1 MNEVKSFAN
10 TSINWYPGHMT
21 KALRQMKEDIKLI
34 DVVIELIDA
43 RIPYSSKNPDIDKLA
58 ENKKRVILLNKSDM
72 ADDKLTKQWKEHYEG
87 KGYAVAIINSKT
99 GNGIKAINDL
109 VLKVCAEKI
118 AKDRAKGIL
127 NRPIRAMI
135 VGIPNV
141 GKSTFINSFAGKA
154 CAKTGNKPGVTK
166 GKQWIRLNK
175 NVELLDT
182 PGVLWPKFED
192 QQVGLRIAWI
202 GSINE
207 DILNPY
213 DLAVKLCEYL
223 YHNYPGIL
231 NTKYGVE
238 ECENGEE
245 MLLRIAIKRACLLKG
260 GIPDTNRVAIFVMD
274 DFKNGR
280 IGKITAEKPEDR
292 TNECDLRTN

>member
-58 ENKKRVILLNKSDM
+58 VNKKRVILLNKSDM
-72 ADDKLTKQWKEHYEG
+72 ADDKRTTQWKSHYESA
-87 KGYAVAIINSKT
+87 GYAVAVINSKN

-192 QQVGLRIAWI
+192 QEVGLRIAWI

-213 DLAVKLCEYL
+213 DLAVKLSEYL
-223 YHNYPGIL
+223 ATNYPGIL
-231 NTKYGVE
+231 NTKYGIE
-238 ECENGEE
+238 ECADGEE
-245 MLLRIAIKRACLLKG
+245 ILLRIAIKRACLLKG
-260 GIPDTNRVAIFVMD
+260 GIPDTNRVAVFVLD

-280 IGKITAEKPEDR
+280 IGKLTVEKPEDR
-292 TNECDLRTN
+292 TV

>member
-99 GNGIKAINDL
+99 GNGIKAINEL

-118 AKDRAKGIL
+118 ARDRAKGIL

-223 YHNYPGIL
+223 YQNYPGIL

-238 ECENGEE
+238 ECESGEE

-260 GIPDTNRVAIFVMD
+260 GVPDTNRVAIFVMD

-292 TNECDLRTN
+292 IN

>member
-99 GNGIKAINDL
+99 GNGIKAINEL

-118 AKDRAKGIL
+118 ARDRAKGIL

-223 YHNYPGIL
+223 YQNYPGIL

-238 ECENGEE
+238 ECESGEE

-260 GIPDTNRVAIFVMD
+260 GVPDTNRVAIFVMD

-292 TNECDLRTN
+292 II

>member
-34 DVVIELIDA
+34 DVVIELLDA

-58 ENKKRVILLNKSDM
+58 ENKKRIILLNKSDM
-72 ADDKLTKQWKEHYEG
+72 ADDKRTTQWKAHYETA
-87 KGYAVAIINSKT
+87 GYAVSVINSKT

-141 GKSTFINSFAGKA
+141 GKSTFINTFAGKA
-154 CAKTGNKPGVTK
+154 CTKTGNKPGVTK

-192 QQVGLRIAWI
+192 QEVGLRIAWI

-223 YHNYPGIL
+223 SCNYQGML
-231 NTKYGVE
+231 NNKYGIE
-238 ECENGEE
+238 ECDDGEE
-245 MLLRIAIKRACLLKG
+245 LLLRIAIKRACLLKG
-260 GIPDTNRVAIFVMD
+260 GIPDINRVAIFVLD

-280 IGKITAEKPEDR
+280 IGKITVEKPDDR
-292 TNECDLRTN
+292 AV

>member
-72 ADDKLTKQWKEHYEG
+72 ADVKLTRQWKEHYE
-87 KGYAVAIINSKT
+87 KAGYAVAVINSKT
-99 GNGIKAINDL
+99 GNGVKAINDL

-127 NRPIRAMI
+127 NRPMRAMI

-213 DLAVKLCEYL
+213 DLSVKLCEYL

-231 NTKYGVE
+231 NQKYGIE
-238 ECENGEE
+238 ECESGEE
-245 MLLRIAIKRACLLKG
+245 ILLRIAIKRACLLKG
-260 GIPDTNRVAIFVMD
+260 GIPDTNRVAIFVLD

-292 TNECDLRTN
+292 TN

>member
-58 ENKKRVILLNKSDM
+58 VNKKRVILLNKSDM
-72 ADDKLTKQWKEHYEG
+72 ADDKLTAQWKAH
-87 KGYAVAIINSKT
+87 YAVAVINSKN

-109 VLKVCAEKI
+109 VMKVCAEKI

-154 CAKTGNKPGVTK
+154 WAKTGNKPGVTK

-192 QQVGLRIAWI
+192 QEVGLRIAWI

-213 DLAVKLCEYL
+213 DLAVKLSEYL
-223 YHNYPGIL
+223 AVNYSGIL
-231 NTKYGVE
+231 NTKYGIE
-238 ECENGEE
+238 ECTDGEE
-245 MLLRIAIKRACLLKG
+245 ILMRIAIKRACLLKG
-260 GIPDTNRVAIFVMD
+260 GIPDTNRVAIFVLD

-280 IGKITAEKPEDR
+280 IGKITVEKPEDR
-292 TNECDLRTN
+292 TV

>member
-58 ENKKRVILLNKSDM
+58 VNKKRVILLNKSDM
-72 ADDKLTKQWKEHYEG
+72 ADDKLTAQWKAHYESV
-87 KGYAVAIINSKT
+87 GYAVAVINSKN

-109 VLKVCAEKI
+109 VMKVCAEKI

-192 QQVGLRIAWI
+192 QEVGLRIAWI

-213 DLAVKLCEYL
+213 DLAVKLSEYL
-223 YHNYPGIL
+223 AVNYPGIL
-231 NTKYGVE
+231 NTKYGIE
-238 ECENGEE
+238 ECTDGEE
-245 MLLRIAIKRACLLKG
+245 ILMRIAIKRACLLKG
-260 GIPDTNRVAIFVMD
+260 GIPDTNRVAIFVLD

-280 IGKITAEKPEDR
+280 IGKITVEKPEDR
-292 TNECDLRTN
+292 TV

>member
-10 TSINWYPGHMT
+10 TTINWYPGHMT
-21 KALRQMKEDIKLI
+21 KALRQMKDDIKLI

-72 ADDKLTKQWKEHYEG
+72 ADDKLTAHWKAFYESN
-87 KGYAVAIINSKT
+87 GYAVAIINSKT
-99 GNGIKAINDL
+99 GNGIKAINEL

-118 AKDRAKGIL
+118 SKDRAKGIL

-192 QQVGLRIAWI
+192 QEVGLRIAWI

-223 YHNYPGIL
+223 CINYPGIL
-231 NTKYGVE
+231 NNKYGID
-238 ECENGEE
+238 ECNDGEE
-245 MLLRIAIKRACLLKG
+245 ILLRIAVKRSCLLKG
-260 GIPDTNRVAIFVMD
+260 GIPDTNRVAIFVLD

-280 IGKITAEKPEDR
+280 IGKITVEKPEDR
-292 TNECDLRTN
+292 TEQFEYLKG

>member
-43 RIPYSSKNPDIDKLA
+43 RIPYSSKNPDIDRLA

-99 GNGIKAINDL
+99 GNGIKAINEL

-223 YHNYPGIL
+223 YQNYPGIL

-292 TNECDLRTN
+292 IN

>member
-72 ADDKLTKQWKEHYEG
+72 ADDKLTLQWKSHYESA
-87 KGYAVAIINSKT
+87 GYAVAVINSKN

-192 QQVGLRIAWI
+192 QEVGLRIAWI

-213 DLAVKLCEYL
+213 DLAVKLSEYL
-223 YHNYPGIL
+223 AANYPGIL
-231 NTKYGVE
+231 NTKYGIE
-238 ECENGEE
+238 ECMNGEE
-245 MLLRIAIKRACLLKG
+245 ILMRIAIKRACLLKG
-260 GIPDTNRVAIFVMD
+260 GIPDTNRVAIFVLD

-280 IGKITAEKPEDR
+280 IGKITVEKPEDR
-292 TNECDLRTN
+292 TI

>member
-1 MNEVKSFAN
+1 MNEVKSFTNA
-10 TSINWYPGHMT
+10 SINWYPGHMT

-72 ADDKLTKQWKEHYEG
+72 ADDKLTSQWKSYYESA
-87 KGYAVAIINSKT
+87 GYAVAVINSKN

-192 QQVGLRIAWI
+192 QEVGLRIAWI

-213 DLAVKLCEYL
+213 DLARKLCEYL
-223 YHNYPGIL
+223 AVNYPGVL
-231 NTKYGVE
+231 NTKYGIE
-238 ECENGEE
+238 ECVDGEE
-245 MLLRIAIKRACLLKG
+245 ILLRIAVKRACLLKG
-260 GIPDTNRVAIFVMD
+260 GIPDTNRVAIFVLD

-280 IGKITAEKPEDR
+280 IGKITVEKPEDR
-292 TNECDLRTN
+292 TV

>member
-99 GNGIKAINDL
+99 GNGIKAINEL

-223 YHNYPGIL
+223 YLNYPGIL
-231 NTKYGVE
+231 NMKYGIE
-238 ECENGEE
+238 ECESGEE

-260 GIPDTNRVAIFVMD
+260 GVPDTNRVAIFVMD

-292 TNECDLRTN
+292 IR

>member
-1 MNEVKSFAN
+1 MNEIKSFAN

-34 DVVIELIDA
+34 DVVIELLDA
-43 RIPYSSKNPDIDKLA
+43 RIPYSSKNPDIDKLT
-58 ENKKRVILLNKSDM
+58 ENKKRMILLNKSDM
-72 ADDKLTKQWKEHYEG
+72 ADDKLTKLWKEHYEHL
-87 KGYAVAIINSKT
+87 GYAVAVINSKN

-154 CAKTGNKPGVTK
+154 CTKTGNKPGVTK

-223 YHNYPGIL
+223 YQNYPGIL
-231 NTKYGVE
+231 NTKYGID
-238 ECENGEE
+238 ECDNGEE
-245 MLLRIAIKRACLLKG
+245 TLLRIAVKRACLLKG
-260 GIPDTNRVAIFVMD
+260 GIPDTNRVAIFVID

-292 TNECDLRTN
+292 TM